1 MKTNHLLLFL
11 MLPFLLACEGERI
24 DFSIINRSIRVNARI
39 DGVKTRATSNDWSQ
53 GDAIGIY
60 MVTAGSGLAP
70 ESVLAKNAKY
80 VTEGDGT
87 FNPPAVAHD
96 VKFPMDG
103 STVDFV
109 AYYPYGTVTS
119 AFEYSVDVTDQTD
132 QNAIDL
138 LYSDNAAGLN
148 KNSSFVDLSFSHQL
162 SKLVVHLKTID
173 ETALVNTAVTV
184 KGVNTRGVFSLTDKS
199 QTASTKG
206 DIAMKMS
213 DGGAFAEAIVLPAES
228 LADATLE
235 IINGE
240 YGYLYD
246 LNSSSTITSFDPGYK
261 YTYTI
266 ELDTRSPLSV
276 KAVIADWMD
285 VPGITVTVPKDF
297 KVYQPVG
304 EGTPENPYTV
314 EDARNVSPA
323 SGVWVKGFIVGY
335 YAGTAVG
342 SFTNDLTDSTKIKMT
357 SLALAVSP
365 GETSGSKTFPV
376 SLPLGEIRDNLNLK
390 TNPGNLG
397 KEVKIKGKIGTYYG
411 ATGLANVTA
420 YAFIVDH

>member
-1 MKTNHLLLFL
+1 MKTNHLILLL
-11 MLPFLLACEGERI
+11 MLSFLFSCEGERI

-285 VPGITVTVPKDF
+285 VPGVTVTVPKDF

-304 EGTPENPYTV
+304 EGTPEDPYTV

-357 SLALAVSP
+357 SLALAGSP
-365 GETSGSKTFPV
+365 GEMSGSKTFPV
-376 SLPLGEIRDNLNLK
+376 SLPLGEIRDTLNLK
-390 TNPGNLG
+390 THPENLN

-411 ATGLANVTA
+411 ATGMPDATA
-420 YAFIVDH
+420 YAFVVEH